1 MLGGGIVVLELCA
14 VPIRHRAQQ
23 ELSAASLSH
32 FVSKLKEHKL
42 ENNSRATGGFVAAFF
57 CGLLQ
62 SQGWNCAPTGRLLST
77 APAALNFP
85 ANRSRVAGRKSR
97 YRELRV

>member
-1 MLGGGIVVLELCA
+1 MRPFAAFRQGIEYGKICA
-14 VPIRHRAQQ
+14 PRRLAI
-23 ELSAASLSH
+23 
-32 FVSKLKEHKL
+32 FVSNLKEHKL

-62 SQGWNCAPTGRLLST
+62 SRGWNCAPTGRLLST

-85 ANRSRVAGRKSR
+85 ANRS
-97 YRELRV
+97 